1 MKLKGQTGTTVG
13 QSAQLK
19 GQTGTKTSEI
29 KSSATHT

>member
-19 GQTGTKTSEI
+19 GQTGTKTS
-29 KSSATHT
+29 ATHT